1 MVRVDACGTA
11 MQRACFPV
19 YGAVPQACCPSLLS
33 KRCPNS
39 SSSQPFER
47 SPIPAPFFPFHP
59 PPSLDQ
65 GQIIMTDF
73 SHQPQAVEQQPLPW
87 LHEQRHYK

>member
-1 MVRVDACGTA
+1 MWVA
-11 MQRACFPV
+11 QRCSGLAFQRTELCLVPAAHCWPDSLSAQLFKRFP
-19 YGAVPQACCPSLLS
+19 LL
-33 KRCPNS
+33 P
-39 SSSQPFER
+39 PFC
-47 SPIPAPFFPFHP
+47 PFHP
-59 PPSLDQ
+59 HPSLDQ